1 MDKLTRICRT
11 AWACCL
17 LLVCVGSY
25 GQSADSADQTQN
37 EDMQLERLDAALKQI
52 ALLRP
57 SVELLTKR
65 YEALDEKDRLG
76 RTITDVRLNRTWNAL
91 VQEIHAAAR
100 LVLDLEEAGADVQSE
115 RSAVKALLP
124 LVPVFSFATIDRLSK
139 EVRLPA
145 DDQPATEQAAI
156 YARIAGNAAH
166 IDSLLDQV
174 LENLALQKRFGLDV
188 GSVEAELN
196 ARLEERAATT
206 SAFLDVA
213 SNDVNALQV
222 ELEALPGDEEIT
234 ARLGVANEL
243 VAQSADVL
251 RRLTTKMEAQGL
263 DTTLYKAQLIA
274 VTGEITKEV
283 LDVSVLRGL
292 VGEAW
297 ADSLNWLQDNGTS
310 LVFSTFV
317 FLAILFV
324 TLKLAGIAQRLITT
338 ALERSHVRLSQLLGR
353 MIVSI
358 TRGVII
364 VIGVLMALS
373 QVGIS
378 LGPLLAGLGI
388 AGFVV
393 GFALQDTLSNFASGM
408 MILFYRPFDVGDVV
422 EAGGVFGKVG
432 HMSLVNT
439 TILTFDNQTLI
450 IPNSKIWGDVIK
462 NLNSQRVR
470 RVDMVFGIG
479 YGDDIPKAEEVLTD
493 IVRGH
498 DKVLDDPEPIIRL
511 HELGESSVNFVV
523 RPWVRTGDYWD
534 VYWDITRAVKMR
546 FDAEG
551 ITIPFPQ
558 RDVHFYPEAVP
569 AVSAEDAAN
578 WDGSASPK

>member
-1 MDKLTRICRT
+1 LI
-11 AWACCL
+11 
-17 LLVCVGSY
+17 
-25 GQSADSADQTQN
+25 
-37 EDMQLERLDAALKQI
+37 
-52 ALLRP
+52 LR
-57 SVELLTKR
+57 KR
-65 YEALDEKDRLG
+65 AP
-76 RTITDVRLNRTWNAL
+76 I
-91 VQEIHAAAR
+91 
-100 LVLDLEEAGADVQSE
+100 
-115 RSAVKALLP
+115 
-124 LVPVFSFATIDRLSK
+124 
-139 EVRLPA
+139 
-145 DDQPATEQAAI
+145 
-156 YARIAGNAAH
+156 
-166 IDSLLDQV
+166 
-174 LENLALQKRFGLDV
+174 
-188 GSVEAELN
+188 
-196 ARLEERAATT
+196 EERAATT

-251 RRLTTKMEAQGL
+251 RGLTGKMEAQGL

-297 ADSLNWLQDNGTS
+297 ADSLDWLKDNGTS

-324 TLKLAGIAQRLITT
+324 TLKVAGIAQRLITT
-338 ALERSHVRLSQLLGR
+338 ALERSHVRLSRLLTR
-353 MIVSI
+353 MIVST

-422 EAGGVFGKVG
+422 EAGGIFGKVS

-462 NLNSQRVR
+462 NLNSQRMR

-479 YGDDIPKAEEVLTD
+479 YGDDITKAEAVLTD

-498 DKVLDDPEPIIRL
+498 EKVLDDPEPIIRL

-534 VYWDITRAVKMR
+534 VYWDITRAVKLR

-578 WDGSASPK
+578 RDGTASPK